1 MDFHSALERL
11 VNRRDLSADAMR
23 AVMGTMMSGALT
35 DAQIGGFLTAL
46 RTKGETIEEIAAAAA
61 VMREFAA
68 KVPAE
73 SAQLVDIVGTGG
85 DGAHTF
91 NISTAAAFVIAAAG
105 GKVAKHNNRAISS
118 RSGSADVLEQA
129 GVKLGLKP
137 EQVARCIDQAGISF
151 MFAPA
156 HHPATRH
163 AAGPRKELGVR
174 SLFNLLG
181 PLTNPAGVKNHLI
194 GVAQPELLEIFAQ
207 VLRRLGS
214 RHAIIARAEDGMDEI
229 SNSTATAVAELKD
242 GRIETRKIV
251 PQEFGFDPAPRDA
264 IRVSGPEESLA
275 LMLSVFD
282 NQPGPA
288 LDIVLL
294 NAGAGIYVAGLTP
307 DMASGV
313 ALARETVA
321 AGKAREKL
329 QALAALTQQLAEAG

>member
-11 VNRRDLSADAMR
+11 VNRRDLSTDAMR
-23 AVMGTMMSGALT
+23 AVMRTMMSGELT
-35 DAQIGGFLTAL
+35 DAQIGGFLAAL

-61 VMREFAA
+61 VMREFATKA
-68 KVPAE
+68 PTADP
-73 SAQLVDIVGTGG
+73 QLVDIVGTGG

-118 RSGSADVLEQA
+118 RSGSADVLELA

-137 EQVARCIDQAGISF
+137 EQIATCIDQAGISF

-163 AAGPRKELGVR
+163 AAGPRKQLGVR

-207 VLRRLGS
+207 VLQRLGS
-214 RHAIIARAEDGMDEI
+214 RRAMIARAEDGMDEI

-294 NAGAGIYVAGLTP
+294 NAGAGIYVAGLRP
-307 DMASGV
+307 DMAAGI

-329 QALAALTQQLAEAG
+329 QALATLTQQLAEAG

>member
-35 DAQIGGFLTAL
+35 DAQIGGFLAAL

-229 SNSTATAVAELKD
+229 SNSTTTAVAELKD

-251 PQEFGFDPAPRDA
+251 PQEFGFNPAPRDA

-307 DMASGV
+307 DMAAGV

>member
-1 MDFHSALERL
+1 MDFHSALEQL
-11 VNRRDLSADAMR
+11 VNRRDLSAETMR
-23 AVMGTMMSGALT
+23 AVMRTMMSGALT
-35 DAQIGGFLTAL
+35 DAQIGGFLAAL

-61 VMREFAA
+61 VMREFATKA
-68 KVPAE
+68 PAE
-73 SAQLVDIVGTGG
+73 DAQLVDIVGTGG

-105 GKVAKHNNRAISS
+105 AKVAKHNNRAISS
-118 RSGSADVLEQA
+118 RSGSADVLERA

-137 EQVARCIDQAGISF
+137 EQVAICLERAGISF

-214 RHAIIARAEDGMDEI
+214 RRAMIARSEDGMDEI

-242 GRIETRKIV
+242 GRIETRAIV

-264 IRVSGPEESLA
+264 LRVSGPEESLA

-294 NAGAGIYVAGLTP
+294 NAGAGIYVAGLRP
-307 DMASGV
+307 DMAAGI

-329 QALAALTQQLAEAG
+329 QALAALTKQLAEAG

>member
-23 AVMGTMMSGALT
+23 AVMRTMMSGELT
-35 DAQIGGFLTAL
+35 DAQIGGFLAAL

-61 VMREFAA
+61 VMREFATKA
-68 KVPAE
+68 PA
-73 SAQLVDIVGTGG
+73 ADPQLVDIVGTGG

-91 NISTAAAFVIAAAG
+91 NISTAAAFVVAAAG
-105 GKVAKHNNRAISS
+105 GKIAKHNNRAISS
-118 RSGSADVLEQA
+118 RSGSADVLELA

-137 EQVARCIDQAGISF
+137 EQIATCIDQAGISF

-214 RHAIIARAEDGMDEI
+214 RRAMIARAEDGMDEI

-294 NAGAGIYVAGLTP
+294 NAGAGIYVAGLRP
-307 DMASGV
+307 DMAAGI

-329 QALAALTQQLAEAG
+329 QALATLTQQLAEAD

>member
-1 MDFHSALERL
+1 MDFPSALERL
-11 VNRRDLSADAMR
+11 VNRRDLPADAMR
-23 AVMGTMMSGALT
+23 SVMRTMMSGALT
-35 DAQIGGFLTAL
+35 DAQISGFLAAL

-61 VMREFAA
+61 VMREFATQ
-68 KVPAE
+68 VPAE

-137 EQVARCIDQAGISF
+137 EQVAKCIDQAGISF

-214 RHAIIARAEDGMDEI
+214 RHAMIARAEDGMDEI

-251 PQEFGFDPAPRDA
+251 PQEFGFDPASRDA

-294 NAGAGIYVAGLTP
+294 NAGAGIYVAGLRP
-307 DMASGV
+307 DMAAGI

>member
-23 AVMGTMMSGALT
+23 AVMRTMMSGELT
-35 DAQIGGFLTAL
+35 DAQVGGFLAAL

-61 VMREFAA
+61 VMREFATKA
-68 KVPAE
+68 PA
-73 SAQLVDIVGTGG
+73 ADPQLVDIVGTGG

-118 RSGSADVLEQA
+118 RSGSADVLELA

-137 EQVARCIDQAGISF
+137 EQIATCIDQAGISF

-214 RHAIIARAEDGMDEI
+214 RRAMIARAEDGMDEI

-294 NAGAGIYVAGLTP
+294 NAGAGIYVAGLRP
-307 DMASGV
+307 DMAAGI

-329 QALAALTQQLAEAG
+329 QTLATLTQQLAEAG

>member
-1 MDFHSALERL
+1 MDFHSALEQL
-11 VNRRDLSADAMR
+11 VNRRDLAADAMR
-23 AVMGTMMSGALT
+23 AVMRTMMSGALT
-35 DAQIGGFLTAL
+35 DAQIGGFLAAL

-61 VMREFAA
+61 VMREFATKA
-68 KVPAE
+68 PVE
-73 SAQLVDIVGTGG
+73 DSQLVDIVGTGG

-118 RSGSADVLEQA
+118 RSGSADVLERA

-137 EQVARCIDQAGISF
+137 EQVASCLEQAGISF

-214 RHAIIARAEDGMDEI
+214 RHAMIVRASDGMDEI

-251 PQEFGFDPAPRDA
+251 PQEFGFEPAPRDA
-264 IRVSGPEESLA
+264 IRVSDPEESLA

-294 NAGAGIYVAGLTP
+294 NAGAGIYVAGLRP
-307 DMASGV
+307 DMAAGI
-313 ALARETVA
+313 ALARETIA

-329 QALAALTQQLAEAG
+329 QDLAALTTQLAEAN

>member
-1 MDFHSALERL
+1 MDFPSALERL
-11 VNRRDLSADAMR
+11 VNRRDLPADAMR
-23 AVMGTMMSGALT
+23 AVMRTMMSGALT
-35 DAQIGGFLTAL
+35 DAQIGGFLAAL

-61 VMREFAA
+61 VMREFAT
-68 KVPAE
+68 KVPAA

-129 GVKLGLKP
+129 GVRLGLKP

-214 RHAIIARAEDGMDEI
+214 RHAMIARSEDGMDEI

-294 NAGAGIYVAGLTP
+294 NAGAGIYVAGLRP
-307 DMASGV
+307 DMAAGI

-329 QALAALTQQLAEAG
+329 QTLAALTQQLAEAG

>member
-1 MDFHSALERL
+1 MDFPSALERL

-23 AVMGTMMSGALT
+23 AVMRTMMSGTLT
-35 DAQIGGFLTAL
+35 DAQIGGFLAAL

-61 VMREFAA
+61 VMREFATQ
-68 KVPAE
+68 VPAA

-137 EQVARCIDQAGISF
+137 EQVAKCIDAAGISF

-294 NAGAGIYVAGLTP
+294 NAGAGIYVAGLRP
-307 DMASGV
+307 DMAAGI

-329 QALAALTQQLAEAG
+329 QALAALTQRLAEAG

>member
-11 VNRRDLSADAMR
+11 VNRRDLSADVMR
-23 AVMGTMMSGALT
+23 AVMRTMMSGALT
-35 DAQIGGFLTAL
+35 DAQIGGFLAAL

-61 VMREFAA
+61 VMREFATKA
-68 KVPAE
+68 PVE
-73 SAQLVDIVGTGG
+73 DSQLVDIVGTGG

-118 RSGSADVLEQA
+118 RSGSADVLERA

-137 EQVARCIDQAGISF
+137 EQVASCLDQAGISF

-214 RHAIIARAEDGMDEI
+214 RHAMIVRASDGMDEI

-264 IRVSGPEESLA
+264 IRVSDPEESLA

-294 NAGAGIYVAGLTP
+294 NAGAGIYVAGLRP
-307 DMASGV
+307 DMAAGI
-313 ALARETVA
+313 ALARETIA

-329 QALAALTQQLAEAG
+329 QDLAALTTQLAEAD

>member
-1 MDFHSALERL
+1 MDFPSALERL
-11 VNRRDLSADAMR
+11 VNRRDLPADAMR
-23 AVMGTMMSGALT
+23 SVMRTMMSGALT
-35 DAQIGGFLTAL
+35 DAQIGGFLAAL

-61 VMREFAA
+61 VMREFATQ
-68 KVPAE
+68 VPAA

-194 GVAQPELLEIFAQ
+194 GVAQPELLESFAQ

-251 PQEFGFDPAPRDA
+251 PQEFGFDPTPRDA
-264 IRVSGPEESLA
+264 IKVSGPEESLA

-294 NAGAGIYVAGLTP
+294 NAGAGIYVAGLRP
-307 DMASGV
+307 DMAAGI

-329 QALAALTQQLAEAG
+329 QALAGLTQRLAEAG

>member
-23 AVMGTMMSGALT
+23 AVMRTMMSGALT
-35 DAQIGGFLTAL
+35 DAQIGGFLAAL

-61 VMREFAA
+61 VMREFATQ
-68 KVPAE
+68 VPAE

-294 NAGAGIYVAGLTP
+294 NAGAGIYVAGLRP
-307 DMASGV
+307 DMAAGV

>member
-1 MDFHSALERL
+1 MDFPSALEQL
-11 VNRRDLSADAMR
+11 VNRRDLAADAMR
-23 AVMGTMMSGALT
+23 AVMRTMMEGALT
-35 DAQIGGFLTAL
+35 DAQIGGFLAAL

-61 VMREFAA
+61 VMREFATKA
-68 KVPAE
+68 PAE
-73 SAQLVDIVGTGG
+73 SDQLVDIVGTGG

-118 RSGSADVLEQA
+118 RSGSADVLERA

-137 EQVARCIDQAGISF
+137 EQIATCIDQAGISF

-229 SNSTATAVAELKD
+229 SNSTATAVAELKN
-242 GRIETRKIV
+242 GRIETRTIV

-288 LDIVLL
+288 RDIVLL
-294 NAGAGIYVAGLTP
+294 NAGAGLYVAGLRP
-307 DMASGV
+307 DMAAGV
-313 ALARETVA
+313 ALARATVA

-329 QALAALTQQLAEAG
+329 QDLAALTQRLAEAG

>member
-1 MDFHSALERL
+1 MDFHSALEQL
-11 VNRRDLSADAMR
+11 VNRRDLAADDMR
-23 AVMGTMMSGALT
+23 AVMQTMMSGALT
-35 DAQIGGFLTAL
+35 EAQIGGFLAAL

-61 VMREFAA
+61 VMREFATKA
-68 KVPAE
+68 PVE
-73 SAQLVDIVGTGG
+73 DSQLVDIVGTGG

-118 RSGSADVLEQA
+118 RSGSADVLERA

-137 EQVARCIDQAGISF
+137 EQVASCLEQAGISF

-156 HHPATRH
+156 HHPATKH

-214 RHAIIARAEDGMDEI
+214 RRAMIVRAEDGMDEI

-251 PQEFGFDPAPRDA
+251 PQEFGFKPAPRDA
-264 IRVSGPEESLA
+264 IRVSDPEESLA

-288 LDIVLL
+288 LDIVLF
-294 NAGAGIYVAGLTP
+294 NAGAGIYVAGLRP
-307 DMASGV
+307 DMAAGI
-313 ALARETVA
+313 ALARETIA

-329 QALAALTQQLAEAG
+329 EALAALTTQLAEAG